1 MNDTIKEKCYSL
13 AVSLSAETRRNPD
26 EFAPILVSE
35 ADRCGIEAVEE
46 KVGFL
51 INSGKISASRS
62 PSAYL
67 KASLKGIPA
76 AANQPIA
83 QDMSSQSSP
92 SIAQEIEQEAKDEE
106 KFRKV
111 CDFIAKL
118 YGVEPN
124 YTHKRPDNLEHISE
138 WSPYRKNT
146 WVTVQEEAR
155 ARGTSMHQICREKGL
170 NYGSLIQ

>member
-1 MNDTIKEKCYSL
+1 MNDQIREKCYSL

-35 ADRCGIEAVEE
+35 AERCGIEAVEE

-67 KASLKGIPA
+67 KASLKGIA
-76 AANQPIA
+76 TAENHPIA
-83 QDMSSQSSP
+83 STPSSQASP
-92 SIAQEIEQEAKDEE
+92 TIAQEIEQEAKDEE
-106 KFRKV
+106 EFRKV
-111 CDFIAKL
+111 CDMIAKH
-118 YGVEPN
+118 YGIEPD
-124 YTHKRPDNLEHISE
+124 YVHKRPEDLSHISE

-155 ARGTSMHQICREKGL
+155 ARGTSMHQICREKNL
-170 NYGSLIQ
+170 DYRSLIQ

>member
-76 AANQPIA
+76 AANPPIA
-83 QDMSSQSSP
+83 QDPSSQSSP

-106 KFRKV
+106 EFREV
-111 CDFIAKL
+111 CDAIAKL
-118 YGVEPN
+118 YGVEPD
-124 YTHKRPDNLEHISE
+124 YIHKRPDDLTHISE

-146 WVTVQEEAR
+146 WVTIQEEAR

-170 NYGSLIQ
+170 DYGSLIQ